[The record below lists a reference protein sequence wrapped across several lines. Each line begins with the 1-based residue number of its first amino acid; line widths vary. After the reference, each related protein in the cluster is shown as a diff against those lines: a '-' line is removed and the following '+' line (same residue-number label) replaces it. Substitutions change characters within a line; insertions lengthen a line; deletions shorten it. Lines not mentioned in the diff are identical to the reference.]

1 MHRLL
6 VLYPPP
12 TDPDHF
18 RSYYEDT
25 HLPLAAK
32 FPGLRGYRY
41 SFDVAAAEGESPYF
55 CVFEADF
62 DDAAA
67 LSAARASPEGQA
79 VRADVPNY
87 ATGGAVVLNYET
99 PRRRLSHGSEAIA
112 RVRARRPAPI
122 DRATNATT
130 HSRIR
135 HAGAAC
141 PR

>member
-12 TDPDHF
+12 SDPDHF

-67 LSAARASPEGQA
+67 LSAARESPEGQA

-87 ATGGAVVLNYET
+87 ATGGAIVLNYET
-99 PRRRLSHGSEAIA
+99 
-112 RVRARRPAPI
+112 RA
-122 DRATNATT
+122 D
-130 HSRIR
+130 
-135 HAGAAC
+135 
-141 PR
+141 

>member
-12 TDPDHF
+12 SDPDHF

-32 FPGLRGYRY
+32 LPGLRAYRY
-41 SFDVAAAEGESPYF
+41 SFDVAAGEGESPYY

-67 LSAARASPEGQA
+67 LSAARESPEGQA

-87 ATGGAVVLNYET
+87 ATGGAVVLDYE
-99 PRRRLSHGSEAIA
+99 L
-112 RVRARRPAPI
+112 RAV
-122 DRATNATT
+122 
-130 HSRIR
+130 
-135 HAGAAC
+135 
-141 PR
+141 

>member
-18 RSYYEDT
+18 RSYYQDT
-25 HLPLAAK
+25 HLPLVAK
-32 FPGLRGYRY
+32 LPGLRGYRF
-41 SFDVAAAEGESPYF
+41 SFDVAAAEGESPYL

-67 LSAARASPEGQA
+67 YSAAMASPTGQA

-87 ATGGAVVLNYET
+87 ATGGAVVLNYE
-99 PRRRLSHGSEAIA
+99 L
-112 RVRARRPAPI
+112 RA
-122 DRATNATT
+122 
-130 HSRIR
+130 
-135 HAGAAC
+135 G
-141 PR
+141 

>member
-25 HLPLAAK
+25 HLPLVAK
-32 FPGLRGYRY
+32 LPGLRGCRY
-41 SFDVAAAEGESPYF
+41 SFEVAAPAGESPYF

-67 LSAARASPEGQA
+67 YRAAMGSHAGQ
-79 VRADVPNY
+79 VTLADVPNY
-87 ATGGAVVLNYET
+87 ATGGVVSLNYE
-99 PRRRLSHGSEAIA
+99 L
-112 RVRARRPAPI
+112 RP
-122 DRATNATT
+122 
-130 HSRIR
+130 
-135 HAGAAC
+135 G
-141 PR
+141 

>member
-41 SFDVAAAEGESPYF
+41 SFDVAAAEGGSPYF

-79 VRADVPNY
+79 VQADVPNY
-87 ATGGAVVLNYET
+87 ATGGAGGVGRE
-99 PRRRLSHGSEAIA
+99 PCGGRGPPPGDRPGPP
-112 RVRARRPAPI
+112 PAP
-122 DRATNATT
+122 
-130 HSRIR
+130 
-135 HAGAAC
+135 
-141 PR
+141 

>member
-18 RSYYEDT
+18 RSYYQDT
-25 HLPLAAK
+25 HLPLVTK
-32 FPGLRGYRY
+32 LPGLRGYRF
-41 SFDVAAAEGESPYF
+41 SFDVARAEGESPYF

-67 LSAARASPEGQA
+67 YSAAMASPTGQA

-87 ATGGAVVLNYET
+87 ATGGAVVLNYE
-99 PRRRLSHGSEAIA
+99 L
-112 RVRARRPAPI
+112 RA
-122 DRATNATT
+122 
-130 HSRIR
+130 
-135 HAGAAC
+135 G
-141 PR
+141 